1 VSASQPRPP
10 ATIGTSTGAL
20 PSILL
25 VEDDL
30 RLAELVSRYLESNG
44 FTVNIASRG
53 DEVIAAVERE
63 PPDLVILD
71 LGLPG
76 EDGFTVCRQLRSS
89 YTNPILIL
97 TARDSDIDHVLGL
110 ELGADDY
117 VVKPVEPR
125 VLLARIGAL
134 LRRSRAA
141 LASERKALQFG
152 RLSINTTSRSVHL
165 DGQSI
170 ALSGTEFDLLLYL
183 ASHAGE
189 IQSRE
194 TLFKDLFK
202 REYDGMDRMLDIR
215 ISRLRRKLGD
225 EAETA
230 ERIKTIWGQGYLFVP
245 DAW

>member
-1 VSASQPRPP
+1 MSAVPV
-10 ATIGTSTGAL
+10 

-44 FTVNIASRG
+44 FSVAIASRG
-53 DEVIAAVERE
+53 DEVAGTVERE

-76 EDGFTVCRQLRSS
+76 EDGFTVCRQLRLMYS
-89 YTNPILIL
+89 NPILIL

-117 VVKPVEPR
+117 VIKPVEPR

-134 LRRSRAA
+134 LRRSRGT
-141 LASERKALQFG
+141 LGPERKLLQFG
-152 RLSINTTSRSVHL
+152 KLTINATSRTVHL

-170 ALSGTEFDLLLYL
+170 ALSGNEFDLLLYL
-183 ASHAGE
+183 ASHPGK

-225 EAETA
+225 DAETA

>member
-1 VSASQPRPP
+1 MSTPPR
-10 ATIGTSTGAL
+10 

-30 RLAELVSRYLESNG
+30 RLAALVSRYLESNG
-44 FTVNIASRG
+44 FAVAIVSRG
-53 DEVIAAVERE
+53 DEVVAHVERDR
-63 PPDLVILD
+63 PDLVILD

-76 EDGFTVCRQLRSS
+76 EDGLSICRQLRPTYHS
-89 YTNPILIL
+89 PILIL
-97 TARDSDIDHVLGL
+97 TARNSDIDHVLGL

-117 VVKPVEPR
+117 VIKPVEPR

-141 LASERKALQFG
+141 AHPERKVLQFG
-152 RLSINTTSRSVHL
+152 RLAINIGSRSVQL
-165 DGQSI
+165 DGQAI
-170 ALSGTEFDLLLYL
+170 PLSGNEFDLLVHL

-194 TLFKDLFK
+194 ALFKDLFK
-202 REYDGMDRMLDIR
+202 REYDGTDRMLDIR

-230 ERIKTIWGQGYLFVP
+230 QRIKTVWGQGYLFVP

>member
-1 VSASQPRPP
+1 M
-10 ATIGTSTGAL
+10 ST
-20 PSILL
+20 PIPTSILL

-30 RLAELVSRYLESNG
+30 RLAELVSRYLESSG
-44 FTVNIASRG
+44 FRVAIATRG
-53 DEVIAAVERE
+53 DEVVGKVERD

-76 EDGFTVCRQLRSS
+76 EDGFSICRQLRSN
-89 YTNPILIL
+89 YANPILIL
-97 TARDSDIDHVLGL
+97 TARDSDIDQVLGL

-134 LRRSRAA
+134 LRRSRTQA
-141 LASERKALQFG
+141 RTDKKALQFG
-152 RLSINTTSRSVHL
+152 RLSINMTSRSVHL
-165 DGQSI
+165 DGQAIS
-170 ALSGTEFDLLLYL
+170 LSGNEFDLLLYL
-183 ASHAGE
+183 ASHAGQ

-230 ERIKTIWGQGYLFVP
+230 ERIKTVWGQGYLFVP